1 MNDEV
6 LINKKDLET
15 LDSNMTYLS
24 DNLDN
29 VTQNVNKIEGR
40 LNQVSNEFN
49 SLQDNIKQTV
59 LHTHRTTLVLNAKQT
74 IMLLRQEYDRKYRYR
89 DEIRR
94 KIKGLIKAVDINKL
108 KRETIEMIGQE
119 SIVNSPDYWLTPAL
133 LALCSWYTNDKE
145 SAYKYLQSAL
155 KQDAETTALLLCFI
169 HIRAGRYITATK
181 WLNRYLG
188 MQNPT
193 SIDGKII
200 LIFDAITSGIFNL
213 EMQEICL
220 NRFEEWIKTLNEQ
233 SIYKDKQLD
242 KWQKKFMVYQSEKTN
257 NTNPY
262 IDKFVLEKELFNN
275 HLKQVTAISTIR
287 EDFQKIINKTL
298 PRNEIKNDKIDKLL
312 DILIYNCDREERQ
325 LHDSIVM
332 NEYIISCDGNV
343 TDATNKYEQDQNSLN
358 DYQDFYTH
366 ITNIALNYDSKKYSP
381 NTVKVAVAFSKKIIM
396 TAYQNVN
403 KLNNNQF
410 NKLTIKIEDYQGVT
424 DRGRNERE
432 LVEELLKSLD
442 EKFHKEV
449 YTPKLIGL
457 SNIISFIIAILIIII
472 AYKYLLILAICLGS
486 ILVYNAVIIYKVNHE
501 RQKKIAKLN
510 ELKKDRVIVLLN
522 ILAEIVDGYFLVE
535 DKIRES
541 QDFITYL
548 NSLNYRDY
556 FTKTIDN
563 NYRNIL
569 WEEHK

>member
-1 MNDEV
+1 
-6 LINKKDLET
+6 
-15 LDSNMTYLS
+15 
-24 DNLDN
+24 
-29 VTQNVNKIEGR
+29 
-40 LNQVSNEFN
+40 
-49 SLQDNIKQTV
+49 
-59 LHTHRTTLVLNAKQT
+59 
-74 IMLLRQEYDRKYRYR
+74 
-89 DEIRR
+89 
-94 KIKGLIKAVDINKL
+94 
-108 KRETIEMIGQE
+108 
-119 SIVNSPDYWLTPAL
+119 
-133 LALCSWYTNDKE
+133 
-145 SAYKYLQSAL
+145 
-155 KQDAETTALLLCFI
+155 
-169 HIRAGRYITATK
+169 
-181 WLNRYLG
+181 
-188 MQNPT
+188 
-193 SIDGKII
+193 
-200 LIFDAITSGIFNL
+200 
-213 EMQEICL
+213 
-220 NRFEEWIKTLNEQ
+220 
-233 SIYKDKQLD
+233 
-242 KWQKKFMVYQSEKTN
+242 MVYQSEKTN